1 MLNRE
6 LLEKPF
12 DPSQIKQRKGN
23 FGNVLNYIEGNEII
37 RRLNDSFDGEW
48 SFEVVDYKILP
59 EFGQVLEGKGSS
71 LLLTLSYCTD

>member
-23 FGNVLNYIEGNEII
+23 FGNVLDYIEGHEII
-37 RRLNDSFDGEW
+37 RRLNEAFDEDW
-48 SFEVVDYKILP
+48 SFKVVDYKTLP
-59 EFGQVLEGKGSS
+59 ISGRSFMNLVFFLHYPGKK
-71 LLLTLSYCTD
+71 CTI

>member
-23 FGNVLNYIEGNEII
+23 FGNVLDYIEGHEII
-37 RRLNDSFDGEW
+37 RRLNEAFDEDW
-48 SFEVVDYKILP
+48 SFKVVDYETLP
-59 EFGQVLEGKGSS
+59 DFGQVLYEFSFFLAFGSS
-71 LLLTLSYCTD
+71 PG